1 MRAALI
7 TPEEACANDGPV
19 SASCAARD
27 RAELARR
34 DLSAKT
40 CARLFPDQEV
50 MKTACVSSCR
60 SYTSGDGQDC
70 AFNYSRSLH
79 AVAAE
84 GPGASS
90 FVGYL
95 VLISALVCGACWALL
110 RARRKARR

>member
-1 MRAALI
+1 
-7 TPEEACANDGPV
+7 
-19 SASCAARD
+19 
-27 RAELARR
+27 
-34 DLSAKT
+34 
-40 CARLFPDQEV
+40 